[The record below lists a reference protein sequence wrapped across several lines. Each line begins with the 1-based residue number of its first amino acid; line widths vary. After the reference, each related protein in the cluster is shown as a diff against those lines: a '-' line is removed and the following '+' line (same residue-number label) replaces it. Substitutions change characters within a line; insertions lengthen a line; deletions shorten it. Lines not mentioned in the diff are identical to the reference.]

1 MADALDNAHVLFA
14 QKEQIWLDAREQ
26 YTQIRVRGDALSA
39 QISALTPLDHADAQ
53 FTEELFRKLER
64 SIADA
69 QRAMRIERA
78 AYQDLV
84 HAERAYKE
92 LELSWC
98 SAALSAFQS
107 RRRGSQPSLE
117 VQHG

>member
-1 MADALDNAHVLFA
+1 MADALDTAHALFA
-14 QKEQIWLDAREQ
+14 QKEQIWRDARAQ
-26 YTQIRVRGDALSA
+26 SMQIRARGDTLSA
-39 QISALTPLDHADAQ
+39 QLSALTPLDHADAK
-53 FTEELFRKLER
+53 FTEELFRKLET

-84 HAERAYKE
+84 YAERVYKE

-98 SAALSAFQS
+98 STALSTFQA
-107 RRRGSQPSLE
+107 RRRGAHSSSEAPR
-117 VQHG
+117 G